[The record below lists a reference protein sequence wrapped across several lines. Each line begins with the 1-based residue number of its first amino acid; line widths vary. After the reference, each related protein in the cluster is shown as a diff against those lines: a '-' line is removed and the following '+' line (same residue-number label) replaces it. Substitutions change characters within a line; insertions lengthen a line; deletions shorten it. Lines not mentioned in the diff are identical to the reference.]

1 MSGLR
6 LDGPAAERLAR
17 DLLGWQQ
24 PRPEAPEGLA
34 TELRDQLEAGCA
46 ALGVGLDRAAA
57 AGRGGMVWVTKTSL
71 TRLACDGWQRDPRPY
86 EHTRANVR
94 GVLAHAAV
102 ERDWRQ
108 GRRTSASGVVEQV
121 WVEEA
126 SRRPGDPSSLS
137 RWLNERQEH
146 DAEVLRGEVVD
157 LLEAFREVWPELP
170 SDRVVAHL
178 ERPVIVRLAG
188 GRVVLRG
195 VPDLVLD
202 SPRRD
207 DRARSLVVDL
217 KTGLPRPEPDRAEL
231 RFYALLVTLRDGRP
245 PFRWAT
251 FHVPEGRA
259 EVEDLRE
266 VTLQRAV
273 ARVLDGVA
281 QAVRLAGH
289 PHDAGLL
296 IRGGSWCRA
305 CRREPDCP
313 EAATARARYEA
324 GMADRGT

>member
-1 MSGLR
+1 MSALH

-34 TELRDQLEAGCA
+34 TELRDRLEAGCA
-46 ALGVGLDRAAA
+46 ALGDGLDRAAA
-57 AGRGGMVWVTKTSL
+57 AGRGGAVWVTKTSL
-71 TRLACDGWQRDPRPY
+71 ARLACDGWQRDPRPY

-94 GVLAHAAV
+94 GVLTHAAV
-102 ERDWRQ
+102 ERDWRD
-108 GRRTSASGVVEQV
+108 GRHEPAAMVVERV

-126 SRRPGDPSSLS
+126 TRRPGDPASLS
-137 RWLNERQEH
+137 RWLNDCGDQ
-146 DAEVLRGEVVD
+146 DAEVLRGEVAG
-157 LLEAFREVWPELP
+157 LLEAFREVWPALP
-170 SDRVVAHL
+170 ADRVVADL
-178 ERPVIVRLAG
+178 ERPVMLRLAG

-231 RFYALLVTLRDGRP
+231 RFYALLVTLRHGRP

-251 FHVPEGRA
+251 YHVPEGRVEA
-259 EVEDLRE
+259 EDLRV
-266 VTLQRAV
+266 VTLERTV
-273 ARVLDGVA
+273 ARVLDGIA
-281 QAVRLAGH
+281 QAVRLATH
-289 PHDAGLL
+289 PDDTGLL
-296 IRGGSWCRA
+296 IRGGAWCRS

-313 EAATARARYEA
+313 EAAAARARYEA
-324 GMADRGT
+324 GVHDRGT

>member
-1 MSGLR
+1 MSALH

-24 PRPEAPEGLA
+24 PRPEAPTGLA
-34 TELRDQLEAGCA
+34 AELRDRLEAGCA
-46 ALGVGLDRAAA
+46 ALGEGLDRAAQ
-57 AGRGGMVWVTKTSL
+57 AGRGGAVWVTKTSL
-71 TRLACDGWQRDPRPY
+71 ARLACDGWQRDPRPY

-102 ERDWRQ
+102 ERDWRD
-108 GRRTSASGVVEQV
+108 GRRASASRVVEQV

-126 SRRPGDPSSLS
+126 TRRPGDPASLS
-137 RWLNERQEH
+137 RWLNDCGDE
-146 DAEVLRGEVVD
+146 DAEVLRGEVAE
-157 LLEAFREVWPELP
+157 LLEAFREVWPALP
-170 SDRVVAHL
+170 ADRVVAHL
-178 ERPVIVRLAG
+178 ERPVTLRLAG

-207 DRARSLVVDL
+207 DRARTLVVDL

-251 FHVPEGRA
+251 YHVPEGRMEA
-259 EVEDLRE
+259 EDLRV
-266 VTLQRAV
+266 VTLERTV
-273 ARVLDGVA
+273 ARVLDGIG
-281 QAVRLAGH
+281 QAVRLATH
-289 PHDAGLL
+289 PDDTGLL
-296 IRGGSWCRA
+296 IRGGAWCRS
-305 CRREPDCP
+305 CLREPDCP
-313 EAATARARYEA
+313 EAAAARARYEA
-324 GMADRGT
+324 GMHDRGT